1 MVTIVHCLRAL
12 VPGISFTS
20 SPGNKVYSGNW
31 VGSGLPMEAST
42 RHALECKAN
51 PILSDKHV
59 RSAKALGDRSLIL
72 PFFVASSCLLRLNAH
87 FEVADIIA
95 GMRMHA
101 ACTSLR
107 TSVFDGAETQ
117 ETQDVMITSE
127 PQLRASMR
135 PTCPPVAK

>member
-1 MVTIVHCLRAL
+1 MLALAARLREPAETDLLLLLLLAHDCLHNL
-12 VPGISFTS
+12 TMG
-20 SPGNKVYSGNW
+20 GGNW
-31 VGSGLPMEAST
+31 VGSELPMEAST

-51 PILSDKHV
+51 PILADKHV

-72 PFFVASSCLLRLNAH
+72 PFFVASSCLLRLNAQ

-107 TSVFDGAETQ
+107 TSVFDGSGDTGN
-117 ETQDVMITSE
+117 TRCHDNF
-127 PQLRASMR
+127 
-135 PTCPPVAK
+135 